1 MTCDEN
7 DLHNAVS
14 FLLKNGTNLLSEEEK
29 RGLMYEII
37 SSYHGNKISSI
48 MSSFLNTVPKHY
60 NNIRVKFNYEISLD
74 SSFRFGNLD
83 IDSDKYFK
91 LGENFSYQKHL
102 VSERAGNEY
111 WISFVRDLDQVD
123 ESLRNENFIFSENLL
138 MDECDLQTIA
148 NMSEE
153 EQKSFYTKQMRV
165 RFNLN
170 GKILEPKEL
179 IFNKTGIFAKYESND
194 DTNENSIVLDVK
206 IAFTIPQR
214 KTFSYFFVSLSDPTY
229 SPHIVFSYPED
240 EINVEMISFMN
251 RNITTTN
258 AKVFDG
264 LREITMEDEWILPM
278 SGVVFIITP
287 QE

>member
-1 MTCDEN
+1 MRTGRIETDGSDAAGEGIDKAVMREAVLLQMTWLGAPTVYYGDE
-7 DLHNAVS
+7 A
-14 FLLKNGTNLLSEEEK
+14 
-29 RGLMYEII
+29 GLCGFTDPDNRRTYPW
-37 SSYHGNKISSI
+37 GK
-48 MSSFLNTVPKHY
+48 
-60 NNIRVKFNYEISLD
+60 
-74 SSFRFGNLD
+74 
-83 IDSDKYFK
+83 
-91 LGENFSYQKHL
+91 ENFEL
-102 VSERAGNEY
+102 VEFHREMIRIHRRNPVLKYGSTKILKAE
-111 WISFVRDLDQVD
+111 D
-123 ESLRNENFIFSENLL
+123 EMLAFARFDDKVQMLTVI
-138 MDECDLQTIA
+138 